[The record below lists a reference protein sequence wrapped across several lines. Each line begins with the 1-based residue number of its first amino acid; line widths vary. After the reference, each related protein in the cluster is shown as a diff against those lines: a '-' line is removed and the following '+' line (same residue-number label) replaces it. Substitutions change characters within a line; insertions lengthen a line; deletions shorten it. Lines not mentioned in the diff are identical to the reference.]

1 MPRTSIPARALLRG
15 TRRAPRARLSTAPAR
30 RAAAAA
36 VLVVGALLWGVP
48 AQASRMPTT
57 VAGVVPTAPAL
68 SAVPE
73 TLPQFPTASAQVR
86 GHLLEVAPSSRPVSP
101 WIATDLTALEASASV
116 VGSVSVAEA
125 PNGVLVVAAR
135 TTTSHIVAFTS
146 SAGARGWTVGDL
158 TVLGTAPLAAG
169 TPAVVVDPSGVT
181 RVFFR
186 TQNGNLDEIENDRH
200 ATDPWFA
207 SDLTTR
213 TSATGGETIASDP
226 VVLSETG
233 FPTSVYARATT
244 GALVSFTLTS
254 DPAHP
259 WYYVD
264 VSALAEGP
272 QIVGAPAVVAAPD
285 GFGLSAVY
293 ALAPNG
299 ELVEFT
305 DDDAGYHL
313 WSVRDVSASLHLPA
327 LASPPTALAGLP
339 TEVATVTTSGHA
351 LVVSIPTVSLVGDS
365 FQDVSALAHQKVMA
379 GRTASIAA
387 GSAGY
392 VMAAV
397 SPASHLEL
405 FHVASAT
412 ATTASVEDVTM
423 QPLTEQLAGADP
435 VAVDVAGATQVFLA
449 SAGFVGLIPRIV
461 LTAVSQDQFH
471 AHVEDTPAGSNC
483 NPFTASFNRGSTLGC
498 AKGTA
503 TEEWCS
509 DFAQWVW
516 LNAGIDTTGITGAS
530 KTFVSWGRSR
540 LQFLAG
546 LHATPA
552 VGDAVVW
559 GVLNPLWGA
568 HVGIVIGVKGKQI
581 DVVSGNSGPY
591 AVASAVWNSGW
602 FLPATEKAQGD
613 PIIGFVSPVPL
624 PGRKAA
630 APPIPSVW
638 PRTAEWPVVQGQG
651 ALSAPGASGR

>member
-1 MPRTSIPARALLRG
+1 MRT
-15 TRRAPRARLSTAPAR
+15 TPAR
-30 RAAAAA
+30 RAAGVA

-48 AQASRMPTT
+48 ASATRVPPSVLGRGPTP
-57 VAGVVPTAPAL
+57 AAVVAPAI
-68 SAVPE
+68 PE
-73 TLPQFPTASAQVR
+73 VLPQFPLASAALR
-86 GHLLEVAPSSRPVSP
+86 GHLLEVAPSTRPVSS
-101 WIATDLTALEASASV
+101 WIATDLTALESSASV
-116 VGSVSVAEA
+116 VGPASVAQA

-135 TTTSHIVAFTS
+135 TTASHVVVFTS
-146 SAGARGWTVGDL
+146 GPSAKGWTSADV

-186 TQNGNLDEIENDRH
+186 TQSGNLDEVENDRP
-200 ATDPWFA
+200 ASDPWFA
-207 SDLTTR
+207 SDLTSR
-213 TSATGGETIASDP
+213 TAATGGQTIASDP
-226 VVLSETG
+226 VVLSQTG
-233 FPTSVYARATT
+233 FATSVYARATS
-244 GALVSFTLTS
+244 GALVSFTLTA

-299 ELVEFT
+299 DLVEFT
-305 DDDAGYHL
+305 DDDMGYHL

-339 TEVATVTTSGHA
+339 TEVATVTRSGHA

-365 FQDVSALAHQKVMA
+365 FQDVSALAHQRVVA
-379 GRTASIAA
+379 GQTASIAA
-387 GSAGY
+387 SAAGY
-392 VMAAV
+392 VVAAV
-397 SPASHLEL
+397 SPTSHLEL

-412 ATTASVEDVTM
+412 APTATVEDVTM

-435 VAVDVAGATQVFLA
+435 VAVDVGGATQVFVA
-449 SAGFVGLIPRIV
+449 SGGLVGLIPRIV
-461 LTAVSQDQFH
+461 LTAESQDQFH

-483 NPFTASFNRGSTLGC
+483 NPFTASFNRGSTQGC

-516 LNAGIDTTGITGAS
+516 ENAGIDTSGITGAS
-530 KTFVSWGRSR
+530 KTFVTWGRAR
-540 LQFLAG
+540 QQFLAG

-559 GVLNPLWGA
+559 GVLTPLWGA
-568 HVGIVIGVKGKQI
+568 HVGIVIGVRGKQI

-602 FLPATEKAQGD
+602 FLPASETAQGD
-613 PIIGFVSPVPL
+613 PIIGYVSPVAL
-624 PGRKAA
+624 PGKKAA
-630 APPIPSVW
+630 APPVLSVW

-651 ALSAPGASGR
+651 ALRAPGPGAS